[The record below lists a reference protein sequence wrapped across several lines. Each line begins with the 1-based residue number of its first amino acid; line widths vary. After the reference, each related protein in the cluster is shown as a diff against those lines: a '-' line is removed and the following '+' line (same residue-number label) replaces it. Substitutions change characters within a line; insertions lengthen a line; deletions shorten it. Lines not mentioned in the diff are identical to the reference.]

1 MLRKPLTGFIAL
13 MMYGVSG
20 SFAQNT
26 FKSIEDIWKYADD
39 HNITI
44 KSAEYESAKSTWSKK
59 QSYSTLLPQ
68 IGLTGTFTENTAIQT
83 TLIPAAI
90 FGGPDGQYR
99 AVQFG
104 QKYIYA
110 GGFNAQLDLLN
121 VQNWLGV
128 GIAKATEE
136 YSKATVANTRKTIYQ
151 QIATQYY
158 SYLLMSEAARL
169 AAQSETIA
177 DSIAQTTLSKYN
189 EGNVSAANVDVAKI
203 NLNRT
208 QQTAITAAY
217 QLAAAKNNLKAL
229 LGMSVGD
236 SLNIEST
243 LNSDLTQSGT
253 GAFSDDPSIKQ
264 ALLQTQISLG
274 QYKASNSAFLPIVSL
289 QYNNATQQN
298 DNTFRPFQGGPAW
311 FPSSYWS
318 LRASW
323 TLFNGGGRWIQSR
336 KNKINVVQ
344 TLAQYQATQ
353 NQSAINDDNLRLA
366 FAKASRMLNKTEEVM
381 KLSYDNYRHI
391 TNRYDA
397 GIEPLANRLN
407 AFSDYINYQNQYLN
421 SLSDMMVQLYQVKI
435 RQTIF

>member
-1 MLRKPLTGFIAL
+1 MLPKSLTGIIAL
-13 MMYGVSG
+13 MTMGFTSTY
-20 SFAQNT
+20 AQNS
-26 FKSIEDIWKYADD
+26 FKSIEDIWKYADA

-44 KSAEYESAKSTWSKK
+44 KSAAYESAKSTWSKK
-59 QSYSTLLPQ
+59 QSYSSLLPQ
-68 IGLTGTFTENTAIQT
+68 VGLTGSFTENTAIQT

-104 QKYIYA
+104 QKYIYS
-110 GGFNAQLDLLN
+110 GGVNAQMDLLN

-136 YSKATVANTRKTIYQ
+136 YTKATAANTRKSIYQ

-158 SYLLMSEAARL
+158 AYLLMSEAARL
-169 AAQSETIA
+169 AAESEAIA
-177 DSIAQTTLSKYN
+177 DSVAQTTINKFN
-189 EGNVSAANVDVAKI
+189 EGTVSAANVDVAKI

-217 QLAAAKNNLKAL
+217 QLSTAKNNLKVL
-229 LGMSVGD
+229 LGISVTD
-236 SLNIEST
+236 SLNIDNT
-243 LNSDLTQSGT
+243 LRADVAQTTIGSF
-253 GAFSDDPSIKQ
+253 AEDPSIKQ
-264 ALLQTQISLG
+264 ALLQSQMSLI
-274 QYKASNSAFLPIVSL
+274 QYKASNSAFLPIITL

-323 TLFNGGGRWIQSR
+323 TLFNGGSRWMQSR
-336 KNKINVVQ
+336 KNKINVEQ
-344 TLAQYQATQ
+344 TLAQYQNTQ
-353 NQSAINDDNLRLA
+353 NQSAINDENLRLA
-366 FAKASRMLNKTEEVM
+366 YEKASVMLRKSEEIM
-381 KLSYDNYRHI
+381 KLSYDNYMHI
-391 TNRYDA
+391 TNRYNA
-397 GIEPLANRLN
+397 GIEPLANRLS

-435 RQTIF
+435 RQTTF

>member
-1 MLRKPLTGFIAL
+1 MLRKPLTGLIAL
-13 MMYGVSG
+13 MTMGLSG
-20 SFAQNT
+20 TYAQNT
-26 FKSIEDIWKYADD
+26 FKSIEDIWKYADA

-44 KSAEYESAKSTWSKK
+44 KSAEYESAKATWSKK
-59 QSYSTLLPQ
+59 QSYSSLLPQ
-68 IGLTGTFTENTAIQT
+68 VGLTGSFTENTAIQT

-104 QKYIYA
+104 QKYIYS
-110 GGFNAQLDLLN
+110 GGFNAQMDLLN
-121 VQNWLGV
+121 VQNWLGI

-136 YSKATVANTRKTIYQ
+136 YTKATAANTRKTIYQ

-158 SYLLMSEAARL
+158 SYLLMAEAARL
-169 AAQSETIA
+169 AAQSEAIA
-177 DSIAQTTLSKYN
+177 DSVAQTTISKFN

-217 QLAAAKNNLKAL
+217 QLSTAKNNLKAL
-229 LGMSVGD
+229 LGLSVAD
-236 SLNIEST
+236 SITIEGA
-243 LNSDLTQSGT
+243 LRLEMVQSVSGV
-253 GAFSDDPSIKQ
+253 FSEDPTVKQ
-264 ALLQTQISLG
+264 ALLQSQISLS
-274 QYKASNSAFLPIVSL
+274 QYKSSNSAFLPIISL

-323 TLFNGGGRWIQSR
+323 TLFNGGGRWTQSR
-336 KNKINVVQ
+336 KNKINVEQ
-344 TLAQYQATQ
+344 TLAQYQNTQ
-353 NQSAINDDNLRLA
+353 NQSAVNDNNLRLA
-366 FAKASRMLNKTEEVM
+366 YEKASRMLKKSEEVM
-381 KLSYDNYRHI
+381 NLSYDNYQHI
-391 TNRYDA
+391 TNRYNA

-435 RQTIF
+435 RQTTF